1 MTKAV
6 QRRTNQSVYEAKR
19 SIQLNANERER
30 EREKRAEHTQEDSHQ
45 KIKNKSHRFT
55 TDPSDKYT
63 QLAQKWVQKRLMQIR
78 DKSAMNV
85 KN

>member
-1 MTKAV
+1 MTKAA

-19 SIQLNANERER
+19 SIQLNANEKKR
-30 EREKRAEHTQEDSHQ
+30 EREKKAEHTQEDSHK

-63 QLAQKWVQKRLMQIR
+63 LAQKWVQKRLMQIR
-78 DKSAMNV
+78 DKSAKNV